1 MKGKS
6 LLLLV
11 LAVLSGSVMANV
23 DLCTK
28 FIPASNKQFND
39 TFNLNQIVVTRS
51 GKYIRGSIA
60 HSVGQTV
67 ANATFTDGVCV
78 SNQLSF
84 AWRTSAFY
92 GSFTGTL
99 VCLNQIYNLV
109 NASAMVNGKPVT
121 IGTMVSGAT
130 GQPCPRGSD

>member
-1 MKGKS
+1 MMKNII
-6 LLLLV
+6 LALV
-11 LAVLSGSVMANV
+11 LGGFSCGAMAQV

-39 TFNLNQIVVTRS
+39 TFNLNQVVVTRS
-51 GKYIRGSIA
+51 GKYVRGSIS

-78 SNQLSF
+78 NNQLSF
-84 AWRTSAFY
+84 TWRTSAFY

-109 NASAMVNGKPVT
+109 NAGASINGAPVN
-121 IGTMVSGAT
+121 IGTMVSPTT
-130 GQPCPRGSD
+130 GQPCPKNT